1 MSVLKTLHM
10 YVYSEDPLLRPG
22 RSGCRVL
29 QVRVRMVG
37 INRSEGKTKK
47 VIYRIGFSRQV

>member
-1 MSVLKTLHM
+1 MSILKTLHM

-22 RSGCRVL
+22 RPGCRVL